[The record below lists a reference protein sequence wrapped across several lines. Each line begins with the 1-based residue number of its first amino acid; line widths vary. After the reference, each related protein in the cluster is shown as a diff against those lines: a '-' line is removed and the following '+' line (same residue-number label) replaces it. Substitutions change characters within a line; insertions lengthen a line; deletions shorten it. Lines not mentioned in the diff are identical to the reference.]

1 MIQPSA
7 DELAERI
14 AAHVEGRCVDPD
26 LCSGLDYLR
35 AAQAVDTAREVLHY
49 ISERIIRDPADRLSK
64 VYDET
69 IRIIPVTQMDAILDA
84 AMVKF
89 TTEL

>member
-1 MIQPSA
+1 MKVISA
-7 DELAERI
+7 DEIAERI

-35 AAQAVDTAREVLHY
+35 DAQAADTAREVLHY
-49 ISERIIRDPADRLSK
+49 ISERIIRDRADRLGE
-64 VYDET
+64 VDNEI
-69 IRIIPVTQMDAILDA
+69 IRIIPLTQMDAILDA